1 MSDDW
6 MIGLQT
12 STLANVVPYAVLSQN
27 S

>member
-12 STLANVVPYAVLSQN
+12 STLANVVPYTVLSQN